1 MPVAQLSSGAAH
13 GRGRHPVGR
22 DPHTTRGAGP
32 MFVVIGEA
40 LVDLVGQRGSRMLV
54 AHPGGSPAN
63 VALGL
68 GRLGNPVTLMTHLGH
83 DAFGEMISAHL
94 ESSGVRVEGG
104 ADARGSTS
112 LAVATLAAG
121 IATYDFRIEWDIG
134 NLEPLPIEA
143 RCLHTGS
150 LATVLEPG
158 RTDVQNLLEHERQRG
173 RVTISY
179 DPNVRPALLGTPEA
193 ARPGIEHL
201 AELSDVVK
209 VSDEDLHWLYPERE
223 DEDVAREWL
232 GRGPA
237 LVVVTRG
244 GNGVFAATDHL
255 EVRRPATSID
265 LVDTVGAGDSFTS
278 GLLDGLRR
286 ADLIGGSRRESLA
299 AIDEASLVS
308 VLDAASLI
316 AAITCSRPG
325 ADPPTRAEVE
335 AAEAAQSG
343 SAPAGPPAGRGTTAP
358 SPPSPVPTV
367 RRSPP

>member
-1 MPVAQLSSGAAH
+1 
-13 GRGRHPVGR
+13 
-22 DPHTTRGAGP
+22 

-40 LVDLVGQRGSRMLV
+40 LVDLVGQRGSRMFV

-68 GRLGNPVTLMTHLGH
+68 GRLGDPVTLMTHLGR

-94 ESSGVRVEGG
+94 HASGVEVVG
-104 ADARGSTS
+104 ADAESSTS

-134 NLEPLPIEA
+134 NLEPLPVET

-150 LATVLEPG
+150 LATALEPG
-158 RTDVQNLLEHERQRG
+158 RTDVQTLLEHEHQRR

-179 DPNVRPALLGTPEA
+179 DPNVRPALLGSPEE

-201 AELSDVVK
+201 VGLSDVVK
-209 VSDEDLHWLYPERE
+209 VSDEDLQWLYPDRD
-223 DEDVAREWL
+223 DEDVARDWL
-232 GRGPA
+232 SRGPA
-237 LVVVTRG
+237 LVIVTRG
-244 GNGVFAATDHL
+244 GNGVFAVTGDL
-255 EVRRPATSID
+255 EVRRPATAID

-286 ADLIGGSRRESLA
+286 ADLIGGARRAALA
-299 AIDEASLVS
+299 AIDESSLVS
-308 VLDAASLI
+308 VLDTASLI

-325 ADPPTRAEVE
+325 ADPPTRTEVDT
-335 AAEAAQSG
+335 AQIAPTG
-343 SAPAGPPAGRGTTAP
+343 PAPAPRPAGRTTTAP
-358 SPPSPVPTV
+358 SPPRPVPTLPTAPNPTQY
-367 RRSPP
+367 SS

>member
-1 MPVAQLSSGAAH
+1 
-13 GRGRHPVGR
+13 
-22 DPHTTRGAGP
+22 

-40 LVDLVGQRGSRMLV
+40 LVDLVGQRGSRTLV

-68 GRLGNPVTLMTHLGH
+68 GRLGNPVILMTHLGQ
-83 DAFGEMISAHL
+83 DSFGEMISTHL
-94 ESSGVRVEGG
+94 QASGVRVEGG
-104 ADARGSTS
+104 TDEGSSTS

-134 NLEPLPIEA
+134 NLEPLPVET

-150 LATVLEPG
+150 LATALEPG

-179 DPNVRPALLGTPEA
+179 DPNVRPALLRTPEM

-201 AELSDVVK
+201 VALSDVVK
-209 VSDEDLHWLYPERE
+209 VSDEDLQWLYPDRE

-232 GRGPA
+232 GTGPA

-244 GNGVFAATDHL
+244 GKGVFAVTGTL
-255 EVRRPATSID
+255 EVRRPATPID

-286 ADLIGGSRRESLA
+286 ADLIGGLRREALA
-299 AIDEASLVS
+299 AIDESSLVS
-308 VLDAASLI
+308 VLDTATLI

-325 ADPPTRAEVE
+325 ADPPTRAEVD

-343 SAPAGPPAGRGTTAP
+343 TGRTIGPAGRTTTAP
-358 SPPSPVPTV
+358 SPPRPVPTV
-367 RRSPP
+367 PSTAPLNPHRTP

>member
-1 MPVAQLSSGAAH
+1 M
-13 GRGRHPVGR
+13 
-22 DPHTTRGAGP
+22 GAGR

-68 GRLGNPVTLMTHLGH
+68 GRLGNPVTLLTHLGR
-83 DAFGEMISAHL
+83 DAFGEMIPAPL
-94 ESSGVRVEGG
+94 EASGVRAEG
-104 ADARGSTS
+104 ADAGSGTS

-134 NLEPLPIEA
+134 NLEPLPVET

-158 RTDVQNLLEHERQRG
+158 RTDVQNLLEHEHQRG

-179 DPNVRPALLGTPEA
+179 DPNVRPALLGSPDA

-201 AELSDVVK
+201 VALSDVVK
-209 VSDEDLHWLYPERE
+209 VR

-232 GRGPA
+232 GLGPA

-244 GNGVFAATDHL
+244 GEGVFAVTTDL
-255 EVRRPATSID
+255 ELRRPATPID

-286 ADLIGGSRRESLA
+286 ADLIGGPRRDSLA
-299 AIDEASLVS
+299 AIDESSLVS

-325 ADPPTRAEVE
+325 ADPPTRAELE
-335 AAEAAQSG
+335 ATRTAQTG
-343 SAPAGPPAGRGTTAP
+343 SASSARPGGRTTAAP
-358 SPPSPVPTV
+358 SPPRPVPTV
-367 RRSPP
+367 SSTRPLDPGNST